1 MLRKTKTLK
10 KQRYR
15 KEVVDRILWEN
26 TIYWEKF
33 FKDYATRTG
42 NKFFIPKKRRN
53 GDLTML
59 CPIHKE
65 RTPSLRVNARTN
77 ICKCFGCGFSGN
89 FLTLLQRVY
98 DISFIEALEMAFKMK
113 DFINEDFNPLQ
124 LKITFHRDLPAIT
137 SSYRENEESDGL
149 PF

>member
-26 TIYWEKF
+26 TIYWERF
-33 FKDYATRTG
+33 FKDYAERTG
-42 NKFFIPKKRRN
+42 NVLFIPKKRKN

-59 CPIHKE
+59 CPVHKE
-65 RTPSLRVNARTN
+65 QTPSLRINAKN
-77 ICKCFGCGFSGN
+77 NLCKCFGCGFSGN
-89 FLTLLQRVY
+89 FLTLLQRVH
-98 DISFIEALEMAFKMK
+98 DISFIEALELAFKMK
-113 DFINEDFNPLQ
+113 DCINEDFNPLQ
-124 LKITFHRDLPAIT
+124 LKITFHRDLPVIT